1 MILIITVF
9 IFADRL
15 SWKYHVDA
23 VRKKVHSRKL
33 GSFEIREEM
42 LQMFYTANIIAS
54 FWTAVSEA
62 LCLPLPTFVSKWG
75 LDHVTH
81 NITRNISI
89 LKHGNHLLLEG
100 GRFAMSVA
108 LEHTYVDHA

>member
-1 MILIITVF
+1 MILIITVI

-23 VRKKVHSRKL
+23 VRKKVYSRKL

-42 LQMFYTANIIAS
+42 LQMFYTANVMAS
-54 FWTAVSEA
+54 FSTVVNGA
-62 LCLPLPTFVSKWG
+62 LCLPLPTFVSRWR
-75 LDHVTH
+75 LDYVTH
-81 NITRNISI
+81 NITRNTSI
-89 LKHGNHLLLEG
+89 VKHGNHLLLEG

-108 LEHTYVDHA
+108 LEHNCVDHA